1 MSSIGE
7 QIRTA
12 RKAKGMTQ
20 EALASVL
27 NMSRQGISH
36 WEAGRTLPDATML
49 LKLSQVLEYSFEAD
63 SPFAKPFSAE
73 TSADIPCETGDS
85 SPAPQ
90 ALKKP
95 GRRFK
100 PLLIVLIAAI
110 LLGILA
116 GALLVNR
123 AAKAN
128 ETSRMKLEIL
138 DTPLYLR
145 YDPEF
150 HMGRAYRFTLSITNE
165 SDVPFRPDRLILLM
179 YDGNRITSK
188 AQNTYEEMLPWLD
201 SPYMHRLDTPLHWYF
216 TCSSD
221 NLDELTS
228 VELVLQGVDA
238 NGHELSFSV
247 KEPVIPHP
255 KET

>member
-1 MSSIGE
+1 MSNIGE
-7 QIRTA
+7 QIRAA
-12 RKAKGMTQ
+12 RKAKGLTQ
-20 EALASVL
+20 EGLASLL

-36 WEAGRTLPDATML
+36 WESGRTLPDASML
-49 LKLSQVLEYSFEAD
+49 LKLSQVLEFSFEANAPFSELS
-63 SPFAKPFSAE
+63 SPFAAADEPPAEPETAEKP
-73 TSADIPCETGDS
+73 
-85 SPAPQ
+85 
-90 ALKKP
+90 K
-95 GRRFK
+95 RRVK
-100 PLLIVLIAAI
+100 LLLIVVIAVV
-110 LLGILA
+110 LLGSLVA
-116 GALLVNR
+116 GLLISR

-138 DTPLYLR
+138 DAPLYLR
-145 YDPEF
+145 YEPDL
-150 HMGRAYRFTLSITNE
+150 HMGRGYRFTLSISNE
-165 SDVPFRPDRLILLM
+165 SDVPFRPDRLIFLL

-201 SPYMHRLDTPLHWYF
+201 SPYIHRLDTPLHWLYS
-216 TCSSD
+216 CSTD

-238 NGHELSFSV
+238 NGHELSFSI